1 MHRFFIDT
9 NVILDFFLARK
20 PHADAA
26 ARLLDAGLAHR
37 CEVHTSAVSFC
48 NVAYIL
54 HRLEKKRRIEKDLEL
69 LLNCVKI
76 APNDASQLGQALHVP
91 GPDYED
97 AIQYTSALATQCTHL
112 VTSNIKHFRHS
123 RIPVIDASEAVR
135 LLLCSADA

>member
-1 MHRFFIDT
+1 MTPRFFLDT
-9 NVILDFFLARK
+9 HVILDFFLSRA

-37 CEVHTSAVSFC
+37 CEVHTSAVSFS

-54 HRLEKKRRIEKDLEL
+54 HRIEKKRRIEKDLEL

-76 APNDASQLGQALHVP
+76 SPNDASQLGQALHFP

-97 AIQYTSALATQCTHL
+97 AVHYFNET
-112 VTSNIKHFRHS
+112 IK
-123 RIPVIDASEAVR
+123 D
-135 LLLCSADA
+135 